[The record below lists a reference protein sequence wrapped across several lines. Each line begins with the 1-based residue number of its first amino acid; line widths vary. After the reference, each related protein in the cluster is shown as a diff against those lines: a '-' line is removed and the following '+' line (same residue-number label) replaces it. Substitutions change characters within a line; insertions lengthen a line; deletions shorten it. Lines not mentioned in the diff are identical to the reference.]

1 MNGHQLYVLGFAFTP
16 DGRVALIQ
24 KKRPAWQAGKLNGIG
39 GKVENTEDST
49 AAMRRE
55 FREETGVD
63 IPVQAWQFRGRM
75 FGENWSV
82 FVYTCTMEIV
92 KNARTMEDERVFLIY
107 LDDLETITEKCI
119 ENVDALIQ
127 LCRIPAEQPSNIAPR
142 FELNYRWHIHG

>member
-1 MNGHQLYVLGFAFTP
+1 MSGQLYVLGFAFTT

-39 GKVENTEDST
+39 GKVENNEDST
-49 AAMRRE
+49 SAMRRE

-63 IPVQAWQFRGRM
+63 TPVNAWQFRGRM

-82 FVYTCTMEIV
+82 FVYTCTLEII
-92 KNARTMEDERVFLIY
+92 KNARTMEDERVFLIH

-127 LCRIPAEQPSNIAPR
+127 LCRIPAEQPSGISPR
-142 FELNYRWHIHG
+142 FELNYRWHIHA

>member
-1 MNGHQLYVLGFAFTP
+1 MIGNQLYVLGFAFTP

-24 KKRPAWQAGKLNGIG
+24 KRRPAWQAGRLNGVG
-39 GKVENTEDST
+39 GKVESTEHSA
-49 AAMRRE
+49 AAMVRE

-63 IPVQAWQFRGRM
+63 TPEKAWQFRGRM
-75 FGENWSV
+75 YGENWSV
-82 FVYTCTMEIV
+82 FVFTCTLEII
-92 KNARTMEDERVFLIY
+92 KNVRTMEDERVFLIY

-127 LCRIPAEQPSNIAPR
+127 LCRIPSEKPSGIAPR

>member
-82 FVYTCTMEIV
+82 FVYTCTLEII

-127 LCRIPAEQPSNIAPR
+127 LCRIPAEQPSGIAPR
-142 FELNYRWHIHG
+142 FELNYRWHIHA